1 MFKEILGF
9 NLKKH
14 HRHHCWWERR
24 VLVQLSI
31 SGMQIATG
39 LVVLKVKIW
48 HVNCRVRVT
57 APSCPA
63 VIDPPT
69 KAIAKQASAAV
80 LT

>member
-39 LVVLKVKIW
+39 LVVLKVKVW
-48 HVNCRVRVT
+48 HV
-57 APSCPA
+57 
-63 VIDPPT
+63 
-69 KAIAKQASAAV
+69 KLQG
-80 LT
+80 